1 MIPHSVYLVFLILHV
16 TAFAL
21 FTGTLIA
28 NMNNSTQLWLYS
40 DKDATITKALFNTT
54 GKYNRIMGICL
65 GVAVLMGIAMMIS
78 MHKVYGPQLWFRIK
92 IGLLVVLLVVRIFYS
107 RNLGQLKKGLN
118 NEIKI
123 SFADLRKKISLF
135 QLLSIV
141 IIGGIIILSIARF
154 N

>member
-1 MIPHSVYLVFLILHV
+1 MIPHSVYLIFLVLHL

-28 NMNNSTQLWLYS
+28 NTINSNQLWLYS
-40 DKDATITKALFNTT
+40 DKDAAITKALFNTT

-65 GVAVLMGIAMMIS
+65 GVAVLMGILMMVQ

-92 IGLLVVLLVVRIFYS
+92 IGLLVVLMVLRIFYS
-107 RNLGQLKKGLN
+107 RNLAQLKKGIN

-123 SFADLRKKISLF
+123 SFADVRKKISLF
-135 QLLSIV
+135 QLLQIF
-141 IIGGIIILSIARF
+141 IIAGVIILSVCRF

>member
-1 MIPHSVYLVFLILHV
+1 MIPHSVYLVFLIFHV

-28 NMNNSTQLWLYS
+28 NMINSNQLWLYS
-40 DKDATITKALFNTT
+40 DKDAGITKALFNTT

-65 GVAVLMGIAMMIS
+65 GVAVLTGILMMIP
-78 MHKVYGPQLWFRIK
+78 MHKVYGPQLWLRIK
-92 IGLLVVLLVVRIFYS
+92 IGLLVVLMVVRILYS
-107 RNLGQLKKGLN
+107 RNLGQLKKGIH

-135 QLLSIV
+135 QMLQIF
-141 IIGGIIILSIARF
+141 ITAGIIILVICRF
-154 N
+154 D

>member
-1 MIPHSVYLVFLILHV
+1 MIPHSVYLIFLTLHL

-28 NMNNSTQLWLYS
+28 NMINSNQLWQYAG
-40 DKDATITKALFNTT
+40 KDATITQALFNTT

-65 GVAVLMGIAMMIS
+65 GVAVTMGIAMMIQ

-92 IGLLVVLLVVRIFYS
+92 IGLLVLLLVVRILYS
-107 RNLGQLKKGLN
+107 RNLGKLKKGIN
-118 NEIKI
+118 NETKV
-123 SFADLRKKISLF
+123 SFADLQKKTSLF
-135 QLLSIV
+135 QLLSIF
-141 IIGGIIILSIARF
+141 IIGGVIILSVCRF